1 MKRVAVLLLFILPFL
16 LAAASTQTPQQYTE
30 APTGFDNLTNGA
42 VDQTTFTSAEAV
54 FEEVEQPSPD
64 GLGPVYNAQS
74 CRECHQ
80 NMVTGGASQVSEVRV
95 GHMDRSGNFVA
106 ATVTLGDGSQIANR
120 SLINQRAICAAAQ
133 EYVPERENI
142 RALRM
147 SLNTLG
153 DGFVESVA
161 DDDLKAIAAQQ
172 ASTTGGR
179 IRGEWIEVP
188 VLEGGTSAVGRFGWK
203 DQHASL
209 LSFAGDAYIN
219 EMGITNRLFSAETTS
234 LCNPAGISEPNDTN
248 GDIDNFAAFMRATK
262 APPRDPVLAASADAI
277 AGQQL
282 FESIGCATC
291 HVESL
296 HTLPPGTTLN
306 GSTYTVPNAIGNKV
320 FHPFSDYLLHD
331 IGTGDGIV
339 QNGGADTAGKLR
351 TMPLWGTRTRP
362 QKMHDGLNF
371 TFEGAILR
379 HGGEASGSATR
390 FSNLTPQQ
398 REQLVTFLRS
408 L

>member
-1 MKRVAVLLLFILPFL
+1 MKRAWILLLFVLPFV
-16 LAAASTQTPQQYTE
+16 LAAASTQTPTQFTE

-42 VDQTTFTSAEAV
+42 VDQTTFTSAESV
-54 FEEVEQPSPD
+54 FEEVEQMSPD

-80 NMVTGGASQVSEVRV
+80 NVVTGGASQVPELRA
-95 GHMDRSGNFVA
+95 GHLDHSGNFVA
-106 ATVTLGDGSQIANR
+106 ATVTLGDGSQITNR

-133 EYVPERENI
+133 EYVPESENI

-147 SLNTLG
+147 SLNILG
-153 DGFVESVA
+153 DGFVEAVA

-172 ASTTGGR
+172 ANATGGR
-179 IRGEWIEVP
+179 IHGEWIEVP
-188 VLEGGTSAVGRFGWK
+188 VLEGATQAVGRFGWK

-209 LSFAGDAYIN
+209 LSFAGDAYVN
-219 EMGITNRLFSAETTS
+219 EMGVTNQLFPQESTN
-234 LCNPAGISEPNDTN
+234 LCNPSGMSEPNDTN
-248 GDIDNFAAFMRATK
+248 GDIQNFAAFMRATK
-262 APPRDPVLAASADAI
+262 APPRDPVLAASPSALS
-277 AGQQL
+277 GQKI

-296 HTLPPGTTLN
+296 HTQPPGTTIN
-306 GSTYTVPNAIGNKV
+306 GSTYTVSEAIGNKV
-320 FHPFSDYLLHD
+320 FHPFSDFLLHD

-339 QNGGADTAGKLR
+339 QAGGPETARKLR

-362 QKMHDGLNF
+362 QKMHDGLTV
-371 TFEGAILR
+371 TFEEAVLR
-379 HGGEASGSATR
+379 HGGEASGSTFR
-390 FSNLTPQQ
+390 FMNLTPQQ
-398 REQLVTFLRS
+398 RQQLVMFLKS